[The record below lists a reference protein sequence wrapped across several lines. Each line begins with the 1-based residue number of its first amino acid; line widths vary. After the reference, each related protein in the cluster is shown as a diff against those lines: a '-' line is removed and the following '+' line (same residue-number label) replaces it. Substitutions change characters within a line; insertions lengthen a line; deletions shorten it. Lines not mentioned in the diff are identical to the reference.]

1 MKDLRADGS
10 IPGENKFARIYEVKG
25 EDWHGYNMW
34 TGETADDNAWPQQS
48 DIEKYPTFVKWE
60 TSVLD
65 YQEAEERIRLLNKTP
80 QYNISTLL
88 LDIGLNGEMSE
99 LMERVHEHDIV
110 LGQLD
115 MNKMS
120 PIKWN
125 TLLAIQQSFS
135 RQYLRLYVNEE
146 NGLVLS
152 TDYRYNEIRDKHQ
165 IATGWMTVGLD
176 FIFDKDRPQDRF
188 D

>member
-1 MKDLRADGS
+1 MKELRSDGT

-34 TGETADDNAWPQQS
+34 TGETPDDAEWPQQS
-48 DIEKYPTFVKWE
+48 DIEKYPTFVKWA
-60 TSVLD
+60 TVVMD
-65 YQEAEERIRLLNKTP
+65 YREAEEKIRVLNKVP
-80 QYNISTLL
+80 RYHISTLL

-99 LMERVHEHDIV
+99 LLEKVHEADIV
-110 LGQLD
+110 LGKVD
-115 MNKMS
+115 MRSMT

-125 TLLAIQQSFS
+125 TLLAIQVSFT
-135 RQYLRLYVNEE
+135 RQYLQLYLNEE
-146 NGLVLS
+146 NVLVLT
-152 TDYRYNEIRDKHQ
+152 TDYRYRENKDKHQ
-165 IATGWMTVGLD
+165 LPTGWMTMGLD